1 VKSGPEVEFWIDL
14 AGEALYKRNDWGLL
28 PFMALSDGAHT
39 MTEEFS
45 YFTLL
50 EKEPPTTMSPGTGF
64 GTSLFGIS
72 CTRQIRA
79 DKLKRRSIDVTRSTV
94 QKAVVVVSPTARGMV
109 LVLMRAVGIERTGWG
124 CYCSLVCAGVSPL
137 PPSLY
142 CSSRHASSQQSRD
155 RDFSDISILQVGKV

>member
-1 VKSGPEVEFWIDL
+1 MLGMLLLAIQELEFLFRNVYCISCPDVRCQSGPEIEFWIDP

-50 EKEPPTTMSPGTGF
+50 EKEPSTTTGPATGF

-94 QKAVVVVSPTARGMV
+94 QKAVVVVSPTARGMGELRERV
-109 LVLMRAVGIERTGWG
+109 GAVTAAWFAQE
-124 CYCSLVCAGVSPL
+124 
-137 PPSLY
+137 
-142 CSSRHASSQQSRD
+142 
-155 RDFSDISILQVGKV
+155 